1 MPFLISSG
9 KVLKYDRGTDSNTRR
24 ISHRRVFFGNKILLE
39 LLFSEMMENSRR
51 VHVYV
56 LRPFYTDTSID
67 YSTDKVDPEATPPPP
82 HLPPPAL
89 VVNGWTT
96 GRPWTTH
103 LQCGKTFQEHHYGS
117 EVRMIKTVD
126 TPSSLEEKRR
136 FHRTNSDDL
145 AMERILRQK
154 SAGFFDRWDAATE
167 FSKWMVNLLQKR
179 SSVNGSV
186 SQLMI

>member
-82 HLPPPAL
+82 TFPRQHWSWMGEQPGDPGQLTSSVVRHSKNTIMGARSGWSKLSIHRVVWKRNDDSTEPTPTILPWKEFLDRKAL
-89 VVNGWTT
+89 DFLTDGMLQQSFQSEWWTSC
-96 GRPWTTH
+96 R
-103 LQCGKTFQEHHYGS
+103 S
-117 EVRMIKTVD
+117 EVV
-126 TPSSLEEKRR
+126 
-136 FHRTNSDDL
+136 
-145 AMERILRQK
+145 
-154 SAGFFDRWDAATE
+154 
-167 FSKWMVNLLQKR
+167 
-179 SSVNGSV
+179 
-186 SQLMI
+186 LMGQCPN

>member
-82 HLPPPAL
+82 PSPAS
-89 VVNGWTT
+89 T
-96 GRPWTTH
+96 GREWVNNRET
-103 LQCGKTFQEHHYGS
+103 L
-117 EVRMIKTVD
+117 D
-126 TPSSLEEKRR
+126 
-136 FHRTNSDDL
+136 NSPPV
-145 AMERILRQK
+145 
-154 SAGFFDRWDAATE
+154 W
-167 FSKWMVNLLQKR
+167 
-179 SSVNGSV
+179 
-186 SQLMI
+186 